1 MTLENPLQLQLKCI
15 VGPNGL
21 FVWAPA
27 HLTAKVCCKSFGQM
41 NVGYREMTSDGQ
53 IEAGD
58 GKSLFNVNHEVDP
71 KRNVEDGEIDIR
83 NGPSRTIS

>member
-1 MTLENPLQLQLKCI
+1 MGASTLDRKSMLQIIGQL
-15 VGPNGL
+15 
-21 FVWAPA
+21 
-27 HLTAKVCCKSFGQM
+27 

-83 NGPSRTIS
+83 DGPSRTIS